1 MIKRIILI
9 FLVFIQ
15 IQILAQD
22 PSEIMKKNYHELN
35 ARNIPAQLKSVRL
48 TYQIK
53 FKERPASWSQ
63 TVIEGVGYKSEI
75 VIDGKVVESDFALL
89 PNKTK
94 SVTLL
99 PFDLASIKRKSKIY
113 PQTYGVSETNL
124 NESITIRPLGNEEVD
139 GVFCNSVMIVDP
151 NYQDLGNIRYSFHP
165 ETNMLVKEVQTI
177 IKDNQSTENETVYSS
192 YETYEEKWKFPNKL
206 RNRYGDCELTKVEIN
221 PKITSK
227 DLTQPKL

>member
-35 ARNIPAQLKSVRL
+35 ARNIPTQLKSVRL

-53 FKERPASWSQ
+53 YKERPATWSQ
-63 TVIEGVGYKSEI
+63 TMIEGVGYKSEI
-75 VIDGKVVESDFALL
+75 LIDGKVVESDFALV

-94 SVTLL
+94 SVNLL
-99 PFDLASIKRKSKIY
+99 PSDVASIKRKSKIY
-113 PQTYGVSETNL
+113 PQTYGVSDTNL
-124 NESITIRPLGNEEVD
+124 NESITTRPLGNEEVE
-139 GVFCNSVMIVDP
+139 GVLCNSVMTIDP
-151 NYQDLGNIRYSFHP
+151 KFPDLGNIRYSFHP

-177 IKDNQSTENETVYSS
+177 IKDNQSTENETIYSS

-206 RNRYGDCELTKVEIN
+206 RNKYGDCELTKVEIN